1 MRVWLPIGLLA
12 AIACVPAPKA
22 RTPASEKPETRDAG
36 VVVRPVRDAGFPDA
50 GVRPV
55 DAGFP
60 DAGFPDAGFRDAGFR
75 DGGFPDAGLPGVPI
89 ATGPASGIVIVH
101 GGGGTA
107 ATREGLLLDYIG
119 DRDAPVVV
127 VPTAQGS
134 VSISSARAQLTNVGF
149 RNVTVMHTRD
159 PSVADTAEFVEPLTT
174 AEGVWFSG
182 GRQWRLA
189 DAYLGTRFMTELT
202 AVLDRGGVIGGTSAG
217 ASIMGSFLVRGDTSG
232 NTIVIGDHIVGF
244 GYLDNV
250 GVDQHVAQRGRQT
263 DLFELVEEYPDILGV
278 GLDEPIAAVF
288 TADGFEVVGNGL
300 AYVHYR
306 ALWDFASSTNDRYLR
321 LPPGSVFDLRTLT
334 VTR

>member
-1 MRVWLPIGLLA
+1 MRRLLLVLA
-12 AIACVPAPKA
+12 SATACVPAP
-22 RTPASEKPETRDAG
+22 PAKSYEDPP
-36 VVVRPVRDAGFPDA
+36 PVDAGFVAAPADA
-50 GVRPV
+50 GTKADAGFVTP

-60 DAGFPDAGFRDAGFR
+60 DAGFPDAGFRDGGFR
-75 DGGFPDAGLPGVPI
+75 DGGFPDGGLPGVPL
-89 ATGPASGIVIVH
+89 ARGPSSGVVIVH

-107 ATREGLLLDYIG
+107 RGREGLFYDYVG

-134 VSISSARAQLTNVGF
+134 VSISGARSQLTNVGF
-149 RNVTVMHTRD
+149 SNVTVLHTRD
-159 PSVADTAEFVEPLTT
+159 PSEADTAAFVEPLTT
-174 AEGVWFSG
+174 AAGVWFSG

-189 DAYLGTRFMTELT
+189 DAYLGTRFMDELT
-202 AVLDRGGVIGGTSAG
+202 GVLDRGGVIGGTSAG

-244 GYLDNV
+244 GYLENT

-263 DLFELVEEYPDILGV
+263 DLFEVVDRYPDILGV

-288 TADGFEVVGNGL
+288 TADSFEVVGSGL

-306 ALWDFASSTNDRYLR
+306 ALWDFADTREDRYMR
-321 LPPGSVFDLRTLT
+321 LPPGTVFDLRTLT
-334 VTR
+334 TR